1 MSDRRLGWARWV
13 ALAGAVAAIVVFLLA
28 QRQTTRVS
36 YARSPAGPGI
46 TEGSAGELSGARVPS
61 VERMTAM
68 VAAEPVVRLP
78 GAVARWDQTR
88 VRAAIGA
95 DAVRILVAPPGLSE
109 ADQDRVRDVGNATV
123 RVIGT
128 EVSGG
133 VYRVAGSTAADW
145 RSPFATGDVTQA
157 LVTLIAGL
165 GDRPK
170 PAETDALQR
179 REPTAAEI
187 TRAAATARRITA
199 PAAFPGASVLVVELP
214 RQPYGVPMPRFGP
227 ALARLHP
234 GTPVLVMYGSWI
246 EYDGPDAAAFADVAS
261 ASFYGQFAERLG
273 RYDHPQRVVLNAYLD
288 RVADLRYA
296 GVFTRP
302 LPYRPA
308 DPLRVALPVLP
319 WLFTGCVLVFLALSV
334 RAARQPTRLRDAGTP
349 ARLAAL
355 AALAVE
361 ISLLTDRRGDAALTR
376 GLQHLGA
383 ARAAIDED
391 LPDEHVRGLLDE
403 AESELDTCARRLPF
417 RGYRPSEYPA

>member
-1 MSDRRLGWARWV
+1 MGDRRLGWLRWV
-13 ALAGAVAAIVVFLLA
+13 ALAGAAAAVVVFLLA

-36 YARSPAGPGI
+36 YAQSPAARGI
-46 TEGSAGELSGARVPS
+46 AEGSAGELSGAGVPS

-78 GAVARWDQTR
+78 GAVARWDETR

-109 ADQDRVRDVGNATV
+109 ADQDRVRDVENATV

-133 VYRVAGSTAADW
+133 IYRVAGSTAADW

-170 PAETDALQR
+170 LAETDTLRR
-179 REPTAAEI
+179 REPTAAE
-187 TRAAATARRITA
+187 TAKVAATARRLTGS
-199 PAAFPGASVLVVELP
+199 AAFPGVSVLVVELP
-214 RQPYGVPMPRFGP
+214 RQPFGAPMPRYGP

-234 GTPVLVMYGSWI
+234 DTPIVVMYGSWI
-246 EYDGPDAAAFADVAS
+246 EYDGPGAAAFADVAS

-273 RYDHPQRVVLNAYLD
+273 KYAYPQSAVLTAYLN
-288 RVADLRYA
+288 RVTDLRYA
-296 GVFTRP
+296 GVFDRP

-319 WLFTGCVLVFLALSV
+319 WLFTACVLVFVALSV
-334 RAARQPTRLRDAGTP
+334 RSARRPARLHDAGTP

-355 AALAVE
+355 TALAVE
-361 ISLLTDRRGDAALTR
+361 MSLLTDRRGDAALTR
-376 GLQHLGA
+376 GLTHLQA
-383 ARAAIDED
+383 ARAALDED
-391 LPDEHVRGLLDE
+391 LPDEHVRALLDD
-403 AESELDTCARRLPF
+403 AESELDDCARRLPPGF
-417 RGYRPSEYPA
+417 RPAEYPA